1 MAVCSV
7 CPEVVAAVSSAPVV
21 GFSGSRSL
29 VPPVALVAAVAG
41 LVPATAVVA
50 VGCAGGVDE
59 AFRSVFGARASVF
72 RASTFG
78 SGTGAFAARSVA
90 CVRSC
95 VGGVWL
101 SFPAG
106 PCPAG
111 LVPSASSSACFRG
124 FGSGS
129 WASLAFA
136 VGLGVSSF
144 CWLPPG
150 VAAPSW
156 LVPVGGGWFAPAAVP
171 LSLF

>member
-1 MAVCSV
+1 MAVASV
-7 CPEVVAAVSSAPVV
+7 CSEVVAAVSVAPVV
-21 GFSGSRSL
+21 GFSGSRSV
-29 VPPVALVAAVAG
+29 VPPAG
-41 LVPATAVVA
+41 LVSAIVGWVSAGAGVS
-50 VGCAGGVDE
+50 VGCAGGVDGV
-59 AFRSVFGARASVF
+59 FRSAFGARASVF
-72 RASTFG
+72 RVSSFG
-78 SGTGAFAARSVA
+78 VGRGAFAARSVA

-106 PCPAG
+106 VCPAG
-111 LVPSASSSACFRG
+111 LVPSASSSACFCG
-124 FGSGS
+124 SGSGS

-144 CWLPPG
+144 CWLPSG

-156 LVPVGGGWFAPAAVP
+156 LVSVGGGWFAPAVVP

>member
-1 MAVCSV
+1 MVPALVSV
-7 CPEVVAAVSSAPVV
+7 LTSASVV
-21 GFSGSRSL
+21 GFSGSRS
-29 VPPVALVAAVAG
+29 VAPPASVVSAVAG
-41 LVPATAVVA
+41 LVPASAAVS
-50 VGCAGGVDE
+50 VGCARGADL

-72 RASTFG
+72 QASSFG
-78 SGTGAFAARSVA
+78 RGRGAFAARSVA

-106 PCPAG
+106 PCPVG
-111 LVPSASSSACFRG
+111 LVPSSSSSACFSG
-124 FGSGS
+124 SGSGS

-136 VGLGVSSF
+136 VGLGVSAF
-144 CWLPPG
+144 CWLPVG

-156 LVPVGGGWFAPAAVP
+156 LAPVGGGWFAPAGSQ